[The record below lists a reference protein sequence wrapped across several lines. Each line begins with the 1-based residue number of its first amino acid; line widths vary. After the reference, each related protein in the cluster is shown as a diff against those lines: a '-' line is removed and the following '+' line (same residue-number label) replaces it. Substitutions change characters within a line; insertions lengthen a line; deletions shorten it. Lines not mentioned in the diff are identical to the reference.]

1 MEFSEKQ
8 SMVKWW
14 WMLLP
19 VFIPVVVVLGAW
31 GSETDPAE
39 KAELMQALPIVIA
52 LEGLVAV
59 LLFALRLTY
68 SIDSKGITVAYF
80 PFIRQRTYLWGDVEA
95 AYVRK
100 YNPLGEYGGWGLKG
114 GLKSGKAYNVW
125 GNKGLQLTFK
135 NGKKLLIGTQKA
147 AELSTYLT
155 TLKTDTPAL
164 PIQPSQL

>member
-1 MEFSEKQ
+1 
-8 SMVKWW
+8 MVKWW

-19 VFIPVVVVLGAW
+19 VFIPVVVVLCAW

-68 SIDSKGITVAYF
+68 SIDSTGITVAYF

-155 TLKTDTPAL
+155 TLKTNTPSL